1 MDTICT
7 YRRWITIRTVGVFR
21 LNTSTCRLGEMS
33 SMGTVHFFHIPII
46 FYFLTSVIL
55 HALTRNGNI
64 TWPLAFALSAE
75 NCQRT
80 KKKMNIRGFMQCNKL
95 THIKLLT
102 YHPDTAHICFDTEIT
117 TRLLVNTTNACGKP
131 SMPENI

>member
-1 MDTICT
+1 M
-7 YRRWITIRTVGVFR
+7 
-21 LNTSTCRLGEMS
+21 
-33 SMGTVHFFHIPII
+33 
-46 FYFLTSVIL
+46 
-55 HALTRNGNI
+55 
-64 TWPLAFALSAE
+64 AFALSAE

-80 KKKMNIRGFMQCNKL
+80 KKMNIRGFMQCNKL

-102 YHPDTAHICFDTEIT
+102 YHPDTAHLCFDTEIT

>member
-1 MDTICT
+1 MNYHKDSWRLSVEYIHLSP
-7 YRRWITIRTVGVFR
+7 RRNEFHGH
-21 LNTSTCRLGEMS
+21 S
-33 SMGTVHFFHIPII
+33 SFFPHTN
-46 FYFLTSVIL
+46 YFLLFDIC
-55 HALTRNGNI
+55 NI
-64 TWPLAFALSAE
+64 ARIDPERKRHMTLGLCTVCRELST
-75 NCQRT
+75 NQ
-80 KKKMNIRGFMQCNKL
+80 KKMNIRGFMQCNKL